1 MSYILGIDTGGSYT
15 DSVIIDSETKE
26 ILFKQKVLTTPHK
39 LQCCIENSFKNIR
52 SACLQD
58 ITMVCLST
66 TLATNSVVE
75 NHGCREGIILIGSK
89 PNGRIPTGRYAVIH
103 GRYDIK
109 GRIQENIDPQ
119 EVQQVVESFR
129 GKVDAIAISGYA
141 SVRNPTHELYV
152 KNIVEDQLHIPV
164 VCAHE
169 LTSDLGYY
177 ERTVTAALNARLI
190 PLIYDLIASV
200 KSVMKFYGVHA
211 PLMIVRGDGTLMP
224 EVSALT
230 KPIDT
235 ILSGP
240 AASVI
245 GAMQLSGAPDC
256 FVLDIG
262 GTTTDIANVEN
273 GQIQIRNEGAKV
285 GGWFTRVRAA
295 EIFTVGL
302 GGDSRIY
309 IDNSDAIQIGPE
321 KSIPLCRAG
330 EQYPEL
336 IREIADIYVNKR
348 YVHFLY
354 CDYEAYILRKEAD
367 IEYSDEEKILL
378 EVLRYYPHTLHYL
391 IGHVS
396 IRNLHTVID
405 RLMEKGV
412 LSRISLTPTD
422 ILHVTGEYRPW
433 NWVIAELGTK
443 ILAEKHGMGV
453 HQFIVTIK
461 KQIAECIDRAIIQ
474 AAMYFDRQDIDF
486 HTGSEGDYFIN
497 QLFFLSSSHNLR
509 ISCQLRKKVIA
520 IGAPAQAWMKYAGT
534 RLHAEILIP
543 EHADIAN
550 AYGAAIGSRI
560 ESIELL
566 IRLDSTTGKYIVF
579 SPLNRTTHDTL
590 EQATDYAL
598 SIGEDCVRKLAGP
611 CSMTCHSDIEDLRI
625 PDPAGNAGLFIERT
639 IHLTAALQN

>member
-15 DSVIIDSETKE
+15 DSVVVDAETKE
-26 ILFKQKVLTTPHK
+26 ILFKQKVLTTPHN
-39 LQCCIENSFKNIR
+39 LQSCIENSFKNIR
-52 SACLQD
+52 SAYFHD
-58 ITMVCLST
+58 ISMVCLST
-66 TLATNSVVE
+66 TLATNSIVE

-89 PNGRIPTGRYAVIH
+89 PNGRIPTGEYAVIH

-109 GRIQENIDPQ
+109 GRMQENIDPQ
-119 EVQQVVESFR
+119 EVQNVVDSFR
-129 GKVDAIAISGYA
+129 GKVDAMAISGYA

-152 KNIVEDQLHIPV
+152 KKIVEERLHIPV

-190 PLIYDLIASV
+190 PLVYDLIASV

-211 PLMIVRGDGTLMP
+211 PLMIVKGDGSLMS
-224 EVSALT
+224 EVGALS

-240 AASVI
+240 AASVN
-245 GAMQLSGAPDC
+245 GAMQQSGEPDC

-262 GTTTDIANVEN
+262 GTTTDIANVE
-273 GQIQIRNEGAKV
+273 GGRVQIRNDGAKV

-295 EIFTVGL
+295 EVFTVGL

-309 IDNSDAIQIGPE
+309 IDSCSAIQIGPE

-348 YVHFLY
+348 FIHFLY
-354 CDYEAYILRKEAD
+354 CDYEAYILRKEEDIDYSAD
-367 IEYSDEEKILL
+367 EKILI
-378 EVLRYYPHTLHYL
+378 EVLRHYPHTLHYL
-391 IGHVS
+391 IQHVS
-396 IRNLHTVID
+396 IRNIHAIVD
-405 RLMEKGV
+405 RLIEKGV

-422 ILHVTGEYRPW
+422 ILHVTSEYRPW
-433 NWVIAELGTK
+433 NCVIAELGAK
-443 ILAEKHGMGV
+443 ILAEKQEMGL

-461 KQIAECIDRAIIQ
+461 KQMAECLDRAIIQ
-474 AAMYFDRQDIDF
+474 AAMYFDHQDISF
-486 HTGSEGDYFIN
+486 RAGSEGDYFIN
-497 QLFFLSSSHNLR
+497 QLFFRSSSRNLN
-509 ISCQLRKKVIA
+509 ISCRLRKKVVA
-520 IGAPAQAWMKYAGT
+520 IGAPAQAWMKYAGS
-534 RLHAEILIP
+534 RLHADIIIP

-550 AYGAAIGSRI
+550 AYGAAIGSHMEQI
-560 ESIELL
+560 DIL
-566 IRLDSTTGKYIVF
+566 IRLDSTTGQYIVY

-590 EQATDYAL
+590 DTATDYAVM
-598 SIGEDCVRKLAGP
+598 IGEQCVRKMSGS
-611 CSMTCHSDIEDLRI
+611 CRITCRSEVEDLTM
-625 PDPAGNAGLFIERT
+625 PGQGGSDGLFIERT
-639 IHLTAALQN
+639 VHLSAVLQN